1 MNMKCHL
8 CEEKPCSKGRPCLKK
23 DSKPLYKD
31 PEEAKIFKV
40 AAEVEALYYCEQF
53 EMPLRPWIGKVT
65 CNPAEQARVL
75 EEEGCQ
81 LLVVMGLCVGHDSIF
96 YRHAKAPVTT
106 LLVKDRKLGHNPAA
120 AIYCRYIRNNLNYN
134 PKERRQEEEE
144 A

>member
-1 MNMKCHL
+1 
-8 CEEKPCSKGRPCLKK
+8 
-23 DSKPLYKD
+23 
-31 PEEAKIFKV
+31 
-40 AAEVEALYYCEQF
+40 
-53 EMPLRPWIGKVT
+53 
-65 CNPAEQARVL
+65 RVL

-134 PKERRQEEEE
+134 PKERRQEEGE